1 MVSISYSD
9 NERCLLEYLSEHGG
23 ITIEG
28 YMKLAHVSRIVAEN
42 SAVNLCKMGVLDV
55 TYHDGT
61 CLLVLA

>member
-1 MVSISYSD
+1 M
-9 NERCLLEYLSEHGG
+9 LEYLSEHGG

-28 YMKLAHVSRIVAEN
+28 YMKLSHVSRAVAEN

-55 TYHDGT
+55 TYHDGS